1 MPTSSRRP
9 IATPRSIRRG
19 PRIATKFALVLALLI
34 PSVLVVAWVGL
45 SAERSASAA
54 AERMYSES
62 VVDSQHTARL
72 HGDVSRAGWTALELM
87 SASHADEVSR
97 LTATLYAAIAAGDTG
112 VAALLDDLRSDG
124 ELQLS
129 RQLEANWTDL
139 KDVMLSTTF
148 EGDLA
153 GTAQPPPGDT
163 AAQRIVGALT
173 AVSSTLSSVQLA
185 QEANAHADLD
195 RVQRDS
201 SRALRNV
208 LLIVGVALLT
218 GVGAV
223 LVLIRDVVPR
233 LRSYSTFAREVAA
246 GEMSGRLD
254 ARGADE
260 LSELGR
266 VLDDLVVRRSDELG
280 YAHAQAE
287 FNEAMQVTF
296 GEEEAHLLLKR
307 HVERST
313 CGATATVLS
322 RNNSAN
328 RLQPTTPLHD
338 APELVERL
346 RNAQPRSCLAVRLGR
361 AHDSQQGEESLL
373 PCAVCGPS
381 DGCVRCEPLLVGGEV
396 IGSVLVQQQ
405 EQTDRDRRCISESV
419 TIAAPILANL
429 RNLALAEHR
438 ALSDALTGL
447 PNQRACHD
455 TVRRMI
461 AQASRSLNPLAA
473 VLLDLDHF
481 KQINDVYGHDRG
493 DEVLA
498 AVGAVLASSTRA
510 SDFAGRYGGEEFLL
524 LFAETSVEGA
534 VAAAEKIR
542 VSIAGI
548 KVVGID
554 RGISASLGIA
564 VMPDHAVDADGL
576 LRQADRALYIAK
588 AAGRNQTSIVDG
600 AVGDQRASFPARS
613 ENGVTGVTTPEGHPV
628 ASD

>member
-1 MPTSSRRP
+1 MPTSSGP
-9 IATPRSIRRG
+9 ITPPRGVRRG
-19 PRIATKFALVLALLI
+19 PRIATKFAVVLALLI
-34 PSVLVVAWVGL
+34 PSVLVVGWVGV
-45 SAERSASAA
+45 SAERRATAA
-54 AERMYSES
+54 TERMYSES

-72 HGDVSRAGWTALELM
+72 HGDVSRAGWTALELL
-87 SASHADEVSR
+87 SAARAPQITR
-97 LTATLYAAIAAGDTG
+97 LSAALYSAIAAGDTG
-112 VAALLDDLRSDG
+112 VAALAADLRNDG
-124 ELQLS
+124 EPGLSEQLD
-129 RQLEANWTDL
+129 ADWAHL
-139 KDVMLSTTF
+139 KDAMSSATS
-148 EGDLA
+148 GGLA
-153 GTAQPPPGDT
+153 GTPQPAPSDAG
-163 AAQRIVGALT
+163 AQRLVGALS
-173 AVSSTLSSVQLA
+173 AISSTLSAVQSS
-185 QEANAHADLD
+185 QETKAHADLA
-195 RVQRDS
+195 RVQQAS
-201 SRALRNV
+201 SRTLRNV
-208 LLIVGVALLT
+208 LLIVGIALLT

-233 LRSYSTFAREVAA
+233 VRRYSRFAQDVAA
-246 GEMSGRLD
+246 GEMSGRLNT
-254 ARGADE
+254 RGADE

-266 VLDDLVVRRSDELG
+266 VLDELVVRRSDELG
-280 YAHAQAE
+280 YARAQAE

-296 GEEEAHLLLKR
+296 GEEDAHLLLKR

-313 CGATATVLS
+313 TGATATVLS

-328 RLQPTTPLHD
+328 RLQPTTPLPD
-338 APELVERL
+338 SPELVERL
-346 RNAQPRSCLAVRLGR
+346 RDAQPRSCLAVRLGR
-361 AHDSQQGEESLL
+361 AHDSQQGEDSLM
-373 PCAVCGPS
+373 PCAVCQPS
-381 DGCVRCEPLLVGGEV
+381 EGCTRCQPLLVGGEV

-405 EQTDRDRRCISESV
+405 EQTDRDRRFIAESV

-498 AVGAVLASSTRA
+498 AVGAVLATSMRA

-524 LFAETSVEGA
+524 LLAETGVEGA
-534 VAAAEKIR
+534 ATTAEKIR
-542 VSIAGI
+542 LSIAGI

-564 VMPDHAVDADGL
+564 VMPDHAVDADAL
-576 LRQADRALYIAK
+576 LRQADRALYVAK
-588 AAGRNQTSIVDG
+588 AAGRNQTSVVDNPSG
-600 AVGDQRASFPARS
+600 GQPSSVQEPSR
-613 ENGVTGVTTPEGHPV
+613 NGVNGVTTPDVHAA

>member
-1 MPTSSRRP
+1 
-9 IATPRSIRRG
+9 
-19 PRIATKFALVLALLI
+19 
-34 PSVLVVAWVGL
+34 
-45 SAERSASAA
+45 
-54 AERMYSES
+54 
-62 VVDSQHTARL
+62 
-72 HGDVSRAGWTALELM
+72 
-87 SASHADEVSR
+87 
-97 LTATLYAAIAAGDTG
+97 
-112 VAALLDDLRSDG
+112 
-124 ELQLS
+124 
-129 RQLEANWTDL
+129 
-139 KDVMLSTTF
+139 
-148 EGDLA
+148 
-153 GTAQPPPGDT
+153 
-163 AAQRIVGALT
+163 LT
-173 AVSSTLSSVQLA
+173 AVSSTLSTVQLA

-195 RVQRDS
+195 RVQQDS

-233 LRSYSTFAREVAA
+233 VRSYSTFAREVAA

-313 CGATATVLS
+313 RGATATVLS

-534 VAAAEKIR
+534 VAGAEKIR

>member
-1 MPTSSRRP
+1 MPTSSSGLM
-9 IATPRSIRRG
+9 TVSRSVRRG
-19 PRIATKFALVLALLI
+19 PRIATKFAVVLALLI
-34 PSVLVVAWVGL
+34 PSVLVVGWVGL
-45 SAERSASAA
+45 SAERRATAA

-87 SASHADEVSR
+87 SATRAQQISR
-97 LTATLYAAIAAGDTG
+97 LTTTLYSAIAAGDTG
-112 VAALLDDLRSDG
+112 VAALAADLRSDG
-124 ELQLS
+124 EPELSVELQS
-129 RQLEANWTDL
+129 NWAHL
-139 KDVMLSTTF
+139 KDVMSSPTS
-148 EGDLA
+148 ERDLH
-153 GTAQPPPGDT
+153 GTSEPAPSDA
-163 AAQRIVGALT
+163 AAQRLVGALS
-173 AVSSTLSSVQLA
+173 AISSTLSTVQSS
-185 QEANAHADLD
+185 QEAKAHADLG
-195 RVQRDS
+195 RVQQDS
-201 SRALRNV
+201 SRTLRKI
-208 LLIVGVALLT
+208 LLIVGIALLT

-233 LRSYSTFAREVAA
+233 VRRYSRFAQDVAA
-246 GEMSGRLD
+246 GEMSGRLKT
-254 ARGADE
+254 RGADE

-266 VLDDLVVRRSDELG
+266 VLDELVVRRSDELG
-280 YAHAQAE
+280 YARAQAE
-287 FNEAMQVTF
+287 FNEALQVTSS
-296 GEEEAHLLLKR
+296 EEEAHLLLKR
-307 HVERST
+307 HVERGT
-313 CGATATVLS
+313 PGADATVLS

-328 RLQPTTPLHD
+328 RLQPTTPLPGS
-338 APELVERL
+338 PELVERL

-361 AHDSQQGEESLL
+361 AHDSQQGEDSLL
-373 PCAVCGPS
+373 PCAVCGPFE
-381 DGCVRCEPLLVGGEV
+381 GCTRCQPLLVGGEV

-405 EQTDRDRRCISESV
+405 EQTDRDRRFIAESV

-498 AVGAVLASSTRA
+498 AVGAVLASSMRA

-524 LFAETSVEGA
+524 LLAETSVEGA
-534 VAAAEKIR
+534 ATTAEKIR
-542 VSIAGI
+542 LAIAGI

-554 RGISASLGIA
+554 RSISASLGIA
-564 VMPDHAVDADGL
+564 VMPDHAIDADGL
-576 LRQADRALYIAK
+576 LRQADRALYVAK
-588 AAGRNQTSIVDG
+588 AAGRNQTSVVDG
-600 AVGDQRASFPARS
+600 AVGDERS
-613 ENGVTGVTTPEGHPV
+613 SLRVPSRNGVNGITTPEAHPA